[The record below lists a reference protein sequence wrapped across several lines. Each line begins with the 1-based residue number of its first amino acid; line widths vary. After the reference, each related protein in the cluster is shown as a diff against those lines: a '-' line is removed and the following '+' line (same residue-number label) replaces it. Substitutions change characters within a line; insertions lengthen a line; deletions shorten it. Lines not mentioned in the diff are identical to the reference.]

1 MDTQA
6 VEVIETEVA
15 LAPVWSLN
23 RSRVL
28 RRLMQ
33 VLQPYVGRYDIL
45 PGLEFD
51 LLAGRATPTLALLP
65 CLRYNW
71 QADVLRFPLPPITA
85 IEVLS
90 PTQSFDA
97 VVTKIREVY
106 LASGAKSAWLVLPT
120 VCHIYLFLP
129 GQPPQVFTSGTLHD
143 PAAQVDVALADIF
156 R

>member
-1 MDTQA
+1 MESQA
-6 VEVIETEVA
+6 IEIVETEVT

-23 RSRVL
+23 RSRVM

-33 VLQPYVGRYDIL
+33 ALHPYAGRYDVL
-45 PGLEFD
+45 PSLEFD

-65 CLRYNW
+65 CLRYSW
-71 QADVLRFPLPPITA
+71 EADTLRFPLPPITA

-90 PTQSFDA
+90 ATQSFDA
-97 VVTKIREVY
+97 LVARIRGVY

-143 PAAQVDVALADIF
+143 PATQVDVALADIF